1 MSKNPEAGSTNSTGE
16 YNDKSNMKKLQK
28 GFAVA
33 AAVLGGILG
42 GCSAGAEGP
51 CQQPPAPTAEA
62 GPSNDNKLSPKEYER
77 VNHITAGQLMSRLK
91 GMREELPEGDPTG
104 KKLPH
109 VTLWQN
115 PEDPSNYT
123 SLWTKDNSLTI
134 SYHEKEPAE
143 TEGVT
148 RSTTYETGFK
158 VTPLPKGNQLEFING
173 KREVCTDATGEIAN
187 CSQFEWRT
195 EVKLN
200 IPTDETIHENL
211 TPEDVAE
218 IINNKNMRL
227 ESIVETRQDGETYT
241 YRYITIDQDGNIRTE
256 GVGAPG
262 AENPKNYLAKTIEGI
277 S

>member
-1 MSKNPEAGSTNSTGE
+1 MSKNHEARTGSTGE
-16 YNDKSNMKKLQK
+16 NGPGIGKLK
-28 GFAVA
+28 RLGLVTLVA
-33 AAVLGGILG
+33 TGGILS

-51 CQQPPAPTAEA
+51 CQQPPAVTAEVK
-62 GPSNDNKLSPKEYER
+62 PPNNNQLSPKEYER
-77 VNHITAGQLMSRLK
+77 VNRITAGQLMSRLE

-134 SYHEKEPAE
+134 SYHEKKPAE

-187 CSQFEWRT
+187 CSRFEWKT

-218 IINNKNMRL
+218 IINNKDMRL
-227 ESIVETRQDGETYT
+227 ESIVETHQDGETYT
-241 YRYITIDQDGNIRTE
+241 YRKITIDENGNIRTE

-262 AENPKNYLAKTIEGI
+262 AEDPKKYLAETIEGI